1 MGKVAGQRVTF
12 RASARIGAIAASL
25 AAAAA
30 LLLPTAAFA
39 STIGSAVGDSYCQGV
54 TADTIQLTSSNP
66 RYAVK
71 TDGAITD
78 WYFQMASSDTGT
90 VSLLV
95 WRFDSTTG
103 YNLIAVSP
111 PVNLS
116 DPASTFTVGS
126 QSIPVLAGD
135 LIGLRISGA
144 VTCYSSTATGDT
156 FGIAL
161 STTGDTTGLTD
172 VGKPIAIGVI
182 GFGQLNVR
190 ATVDDANQVVTTAD
204 QCKNGGWQ
212 TLTDGQGAAFRNQ
225 GDCVSFVRTG
235 GKNSASG

>member
-12 RASARIGAIAASL
+12 RASARMGAIAASL

-39 STIGSAVGDSYCQGV
+39 STMIGSAVGDSYCQGV
-54 TADTIQLTSSNP
+54 TADTIQLTSSKP
-66 RYAVK
+66 SYAAP
-71 TDGAITD
+71 TGAITD
-78 WYFQMASSDTGT
+78 WFFQAASTDTGS

-95 WRFDSTTG
+95 WRPDGTGG
-103 YNLIAVSP
+103 YNLIAVGP
-111 PVNLS
+111 AKNLS
-116 DPASTFTVGS
+116 DSSSTFDLGGTITV
-126 QSIPVLAGD
+126 QAGD

-144 VTCYSSTATGDT
+144 VTCYSSTTTGET

-161 STTGDTTGLTD
+161 STTD
-172 VGKPIAIGVI
+172 VGNPIAIDVT

-190 ATVDDANQVVTTAD
+190 ASVDSASNPVVTTAD

-212 TLTDGQGAAFRNQ
+212 TLTDSLGNAFKNQ

-235 GKNSASG
+235 GKNPGNG

>member
-1 MGKVAGQRVTF
+1 MGT
-12 RASARIGAIAASL
+12 IAASL
-25 AAAAA
+25 AAAAS
-30 LLLPTAAFA
+30 LVLPTTAFA

-66 RYAVK
+66 SYAVQ

-78 WYFQMASSDTGT
+78 WYFQMASTDTGS

-116 DPASTFTVGS
+116 DPASTFALGS

-144 VTCYSSTATGDT
+144 VTCYSSTATGET

-161 STTGDTTGLTD
+161 STTPL
-172 VGKPIAIGVI
+172 GKPIAIGLV
-182 GFGQLNVR
+182 GYGQLNVR
-190 ATVDDANQVVTTAD
+190 ATVDVASNPVTTAD

-212 TLTDGQGAAFRNQ
+212 TLTDSQGAAFRNQ